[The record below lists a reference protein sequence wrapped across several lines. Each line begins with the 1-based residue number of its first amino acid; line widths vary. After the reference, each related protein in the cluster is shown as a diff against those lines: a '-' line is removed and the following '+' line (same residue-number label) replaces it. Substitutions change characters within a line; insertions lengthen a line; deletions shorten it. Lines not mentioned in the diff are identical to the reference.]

1 MRLYDRLPLER
12 DDESR
17 IQKWRMEYP
26 SLERILL
33 GLMKAEEVMYIRSDG
48 LLAEVANLG
57 MRRCRQSWLSKA

>member
-33 GLMKAEEVMYIRSDG
+33 GLMKTEEGMY
-48 LLAEVANLG
+48 V
-57 MRRCRQSWLSKA
+57 